1 MSTPS
6 DSTPGDR
13 PPPTG
18 QRLQMADIA
27 KLAGVSES
35 TVSRALANSPLIA
48 ESTRTRIQQLAEEA
62 GYVVNPVA
70 RSLRSRQTGVITVAI
85 PLVHEQDQP
94 LSDPFM
100 MTMIALLADA
110 LSAHGYHIL
119 LAKIASHRD
128 GWVRRL
134 LQPGRCDGVI
144 LIGQSLE
151 HAAINEAARAGIPLV
166 AWGAQLPAQRYRTV
180 GTDNRLGGRIATEHL
195 LRHGRR
201 RIAFFGDE
209 RLPEVGHR
217 YEGYRSALQDAGLR
231 ALPELH
237 VRSHFVAEEAY
248 RSARELIGRGVEFDG
263 LTAASDLIAIS
274 AIRALTESGLRVP
287 QDVSVVGFDDVLLA
301 EHSHP
306 PLTTVRQSLAEGAR
320 ALVDTVIAAIR
331 GEDTTSTL
339 LAPTLVVRASA

>member
-1 MSTPS
+1 MSK
-6 DSTPGDR
+6 PGDR
-13 PPPTG
+13 PPHPG

-48 ESTRTRIQQLAEEA
+48 ESTRARIQQLAEEA

-85 PLVHEQDQP
+85 PLVHEQDQQ

-100 MTMIALLADA
+100 MSMIALLADA
-110 LSAHGYHIL
+110 LSARGYHML
-119 LAKIASHRD
+119 LAKIANHRD

-134 LQPGRCDGVI
+134 LQPGRSDGVI

-166 AWGAQLPAQRYRTV
+166 AWGSQLPAQRYPTV

-201 RIAFFGDE
+201 RIAFLGDE
-209 RLPEVGHR
+209 RLPEIGHR
-217 YEGYRSALQDAGLR
+217 HEGFRSALQDAGLR

-248 RSARELIGRGVEFDG
+248 RSVRELIERGSEFDG
-263 LTAASDLIAIS
+263 VVAASDLIAIS
-274 AIRALTESGLRVP
+274 AIRALATSGRRVP
-287 QDVSVVGFDDVLLA
+287 QDVSVVGFDDIMLA

-306 PLTTVRQSLAEGAR
+306 PLTTVRQELAQGAQ
-320 ALVDTVIAAIR
+320 ALVETVIAAVR
-331 GEDTTSTL
+331 GEDVDCTV
-339 LAPTLVVRASA
+339 LAPTLIVRASA